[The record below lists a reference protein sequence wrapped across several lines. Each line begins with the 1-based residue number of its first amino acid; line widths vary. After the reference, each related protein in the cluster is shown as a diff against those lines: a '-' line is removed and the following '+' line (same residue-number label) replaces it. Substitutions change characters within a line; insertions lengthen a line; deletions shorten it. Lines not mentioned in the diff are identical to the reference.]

1 MKAGEGLKTE
11 GRISKGAYDRMY
23 FLLQVGG
30 LITGELIGVEGGGCI
45 GGNLQYPSHLPI
57 KVIQNISG
65 LLSFFCA
72 V

>member
-1 MKAGEGLKTE
+1 MTGC
-11 GRISKGAYDRMY
+11 I
-23 FLLQVGG
+23 FCLQVGG
-30 LITGELIGVEGGGCI
+30 VITGELISVGGGGYI

-57 KVIQNISG
+57 KVLQNISG

>member
-1 MKAGEGLKTE
+1 MTGCIFLFT
-11 GRISKGAYDRMY
+11 GRWAHNWGAYKR
-23 FLLQVGG
+23 
-30 LITGELIGVEGGGCI
+30 GGGGYI

-57 KVIQNISG
+57 KVSQNISG

>member
-1 MKAGEGLKTE
+1 MKGGGEGLKTE
-11 GRISKGAYDRMY
+11 GRISEGAYD
-23 FLLQVGG
+23 FCLQVGG
-30 LITGELIGVEGGGCI
+30 LITGELISVEGGGCI

-57 KVIQNISG
+57 KALQNISG